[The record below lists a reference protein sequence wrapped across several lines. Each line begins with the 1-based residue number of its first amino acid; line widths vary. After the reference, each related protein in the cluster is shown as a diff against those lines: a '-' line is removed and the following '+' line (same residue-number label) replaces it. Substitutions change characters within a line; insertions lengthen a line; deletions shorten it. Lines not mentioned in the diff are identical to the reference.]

1 MLYIQEPGLMFKI
14 VVEGMKWYDY
24 AERKEVKC
32 MAKSGQQQG
41 GKVIVKN
48 ILQEDTASYST
59 GDQEICHSP
68 LS

>member
-1 MLYIQEPGLMFKI
+1 MLYIQELGLVSKI
-14 VVEGMKWYDY
+14 VVEGMKWYDH

-32 MAKSGQQQG
+32 MANSGQQQG
-41 GKVIVKN
+41 RKVIVKN
-48 ILQEDTASYST
+48 ILQDTAPYRT